1 MTLTREEQDIL
12 DGKKGDVPAKV
23 NNTVVE
29 HANAFGADKL
39 VNLGALPTPPGPYVS
54 IPILAISIAHTRR
67 SEQNENHQF
76 RRRAV

>member
-12 DGKKGDVPAKV
+12 DGKKGDVLAKV

-54 IPILAISIAHTRR
+54 IPILAISIAHGGA
-67 SEQNENHQF
+67 SKIKQHQF